1 LFALTR
7 KTDYALAALTDMAS
21 NSRNGA
27 SARDLSERL
36 HLPLRALTNILNK
49 LTHQGLVV
57 SVRGAHGGYKLA
69 KHPKDITLAEL
80 IEAVEGKVSLTRCS
94 AGGNGRGRPCGRVD
108 LCKVSRTMQQ
118 VHAVLV
124 NYLTQVNLEHIASSS
139 LPLEFW
145 TAVPKKEPQDSS
157 SKAPESV
164 PQSD

>member
-1 LFALTR
+1 
-7 KTDYALAALTDMAS
+7 MAS
-21 NSRNGA
+21 NSHNGA

-36 HLPLRALTNILNK
+36 RLPLRALTNILNK

-69 KHPKDITLAEL
+69 KNPKDITLAAL

-94 AGGNGRGRPCGRVD
+94 AGGNGRGRACGRVD
-108 LCKVSRTMQQ
+108 LCQVSQTMQQ

-124 NYLTQVNLEHIASSS
+124 NYLTQVNLEHIATSR

-145 TAVPKKEPQDSS
+145 TAVPSREPPDLDSGAPRSEPQSDQRQDSS
-157 SKAPESV
+157 PHPGS
-164 PQSD
+164 